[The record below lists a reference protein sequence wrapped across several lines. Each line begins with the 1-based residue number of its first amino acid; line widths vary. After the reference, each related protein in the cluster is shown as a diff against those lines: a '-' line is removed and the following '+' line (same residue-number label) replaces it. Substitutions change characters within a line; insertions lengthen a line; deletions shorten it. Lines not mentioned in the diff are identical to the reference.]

1 MAATREIFLNRTRG
15 VFVMGWVRSD
25 IRRFLVGDDDGWMDG
40 LVRGECATRRAMST
54 VEIAAETQKHP
65 FAVML
70 LLGFKAA
77 PIVAYV

>member
-1 MAATREIFLNRTRG
+1 MAATLEIFLNRTRG
-15 VFVMGWVRSD
+15 VFMGERSD
-25 IRRFLVGDDDGWMDG
+25 IRRFWWASTLPMDGWS
-40 LVRGECATRRAMST
+40 RGECATRRAMSA

>member
-1 MAATREIFLNRTRG
+1 M
-15 VFVMGWVRSD
+15 
-25 IRRFLVGDDDGWMDG
+25 DGWIG
-40 LVRGECATRRAMST
+40 GECATRRAMST